1 VEAKDAEGL
10 QRLLEYFLRCPFSQA
25 RMIEVTEQGKV
36 LYKTEHNRLARFPE
50 AGSRHG
56 EPLD

>member
-10 QRLLEYFLRCPFSQA
+10 QRLLEYFLRCPFRRA

-36 LYKTEHNRLARFPE
+36 LYKTEHNGASPKRPAKIW
-50 AGSRHG
+50 
-56 EPLD
+56 